1 MTSVLCASDPG
12 SSRQPTPGARV
23 LVVEDEPKIA
33 GALREG
39 LEGEGYRVVVES
51 TGEGAFFR
59 LTSEHDQFDA
69 ILLALTLPGRDGLEV
84 LAELRRQHI
93 ETPVVVLTARD
104 ALEDRVIGLDA
115 GAVWQSGFGSL
126 QGRWVVTAGEHNG
139 LPMDGLNGGV
149 MTVDGNSVD
158 IETASG
164 NVLTGTLEADLSMR
178 PPHLD
183 LLHADGTRWEAV
195 FDVDGATF
203 RLNYVATGGLDP
215 RPTGF
220 TTLPTNEE
228 SLVVLQRAPGATP

>member
-1 MTSVLCASDPG
+1 MG
-12 SSRQPTPGARV
+12 SRCWPSYAANITEIIYQLGA
-23 LVVEDEPKIA
+23 
-33 GALREG
+33 G
-39 LEGEGYRVVVES
+39 
-51 TGEGAFFR
+51 
-59 LTSEHDQFDA
+59 
-69 ILLALTLPGRDGLEV
+69 
-84 LAELRRQHI
+84 
-93 ETPVVVLTARD
+93 
-104 ALEDRVIGLDA
+104 DRVIGLDA
-115 GAVWQSGFGSL
+115 GAVWQSGLGSL